1 MVGSCGFRAS
11 VGGCAFRI
19 LLRDQLDRDPD
30 SDQCTAEVTVF
41 NQLVSLT
48 EKPVSSHSLEEGDND
63 ACDYLGEEHPRK

>member
-1 MVGSCGFRAS
+1 MAK
-11 VGGCAFRI
+11 I
-19 LLRDQLDRDPD
+19 
-30 SDQCTAEVTVF
+30 DQCTAEVTVF